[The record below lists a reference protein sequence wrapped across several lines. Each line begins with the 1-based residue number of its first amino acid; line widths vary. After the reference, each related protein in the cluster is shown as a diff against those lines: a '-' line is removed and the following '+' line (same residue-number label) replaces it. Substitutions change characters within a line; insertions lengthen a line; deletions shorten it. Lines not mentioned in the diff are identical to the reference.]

1 MTKKKPKSELLPVW
15 RKSEMTPEAIK
26 KLEEAFALD
35 CSIPEACFYADISKT
50 TYYNWLEKD
59 PELVDR
65 FAALRERPVL
75 LARTTVV
82 WAIQKDADLALKYL
96 ERKRKNE
103 FSTKS
108 EVENTIVTIKEEDL
122 ED

>member
-1 MTKKKPKSELLPVW
+1 
-15 RKSEMTPEAIK
+15 MTPEAIK

-82 WAIQKDADLALKYL
+82 
-96 ERKRKNE
+96 
-103 FSTKS
+103 
-108 EVENTIVTIKEEDL
+108 
-122 ED
+122 